1 MANPYRG
8 EVEWKVSPN
17 TPYERVY
24 TLRLSIGDL
33 AALDNAEEGKDGC
46 MALVNRLLTRHYGL
60 NDLTIVLM
68 RAIKTGMKVNLKREE
83 VYELID
89 EAGFDEATSAV
100 IDVLNKR
107 LNKEKPEEKNPE
119 DMNGVAAERPLK
131 AMPIGDD

>member
-1 MANPYRG
+1 MANPLRG
-8 EVEWKVSPN
+8 EVDWVVGKD
-17 TPYERVY
+17 TPLERTY

-33 AALDNAEEGKDGC
+33 AQLDNAEEGKDGC

-60 NDLTIVLM
+60 NDLTSVLM
-68 RAIKTGMKVNLKREE
+68 RAIKTGMKVNLRREE

-89 EAGFDEATSAV
+89 EAGFDEATSVV

-119 DMNGVAAERPLK
+119 ELNGAGHPLAAK
-131 AMPIGDD
+131 PIGSD

>member
-8 EVEWKVSPN
+8 EVEWKVSAN
-17 TPYERVY
+17 TPYERTY

-46 MALVNRLLTRHYGL
+46 MSLVNRLLTRRYGL

-68 RAIKTGMKVNLKREE
+68 RALKTGMKINLKREE
-83 VYELID
+83 VHELID

-119 DMNGVAAERPLK
+119 EANGLATPLSG
-131 AMPIGDD
+131 MPTGND